1 MANVKRESA
10 FMHSRETKSRLA
22 SVLQHF
28 IDADRLRIEQLADAA
43 QTSGRTARR
52 WVDGEQLPDIHE
64 ARCIAACPQIDLDIR
79 LAIRAVDVS
88 DTSLRIES
96 AEVPALG
103 GLAGA
108 VRDSLIGACHATQLA
123 KNITEAAADKII
135 TPSESAEIM
144 ARCAEVQASLDA
156 VRINV
161 ERSTAHAARPGMRAV
176 GA

>member
-1 MANVKRESA
+1 MNERVP
-10 FMHSRETKSRLA
+10 FMHSRDTRARFA
-22 SVLQHF
+22 SVLQHY
-28 IDADRLRIEQLADAA
+28 IDRDRLSVEQLADA
-43 QTSGRTARR
+43 TGVSVSTVYRWLRTQ
-52 WVDGEQLPDIHE
+52 QLPDAHE
-64 ARCIAACPQIDLDIR
+64 LRLIAAAKSIDLDIR

-96 AEVPALG
+96 AEIPALG

-123 KNITEAAADKII
+123 KNITEAASDKII

-161 ERSTAHAARPGMRAV
+161 ERSTAMRPGPRA
-176 GA
+176 ATA